1 MTTITLEDGR
11 VIGIEPVAP
20 HEAMTIAAG
29 CRELSGV
36 RQWWQTAMSLAAI
49 RTINGIP
56 RPLPTHAR
64 HVEGLI
70 REFSRDD
77 LNVIANVPA
86 AANDAAPPRLELV
99 ELTPLETLRLWAV
112 IGEYEAIPGWVAPAF
127 IAAQVRKIDGED
139 VTFPASKEAVKD
151 LVARLGVPGMT
162 VASAFLVAGLE
173 RAKAVA
179 ADKQAAAK
187 N

>member
-1 MTTITLEDGR
+1 MIDVTLDDGR

-36 RQWWQTAMSLAAI
+36 RQWWQTAMALAAI
-49 RTINGIP
+49 RKIDGVP
-56 RPLPTHAR
+56 RPLPVHEK
-64 HVEGLI
+64 HIEGLI
-70 REFSRDD
+70 RQFSRDE
-77 LNVIANVPA
+77 LAVIANVKAPA
-86 AANDAAPPRLELV
+86 PDAVAPALEMAK
-99 ELTPLETLRLWAV
+99 LTPLETLRLWAV

-139 VTFPASKEAVKD
+139 VEFPASKDAVRQ

-173 RAKAVA
+173 RVKASA
-179 ADKQAAAK
+179 AAKQAAAK